1 MRVAVAILKVYNGKY
16 LLKRWFRKQPYP
28 GLSHTLIKALTG
40 GGGLGWEFGMSSC
53 KLFHVEWMNHKA
65 PHIAQGT
72 ILNVFHKL

>member
-1 MRVAVAILKVYNGKY
+1 MATVKVYNGKY
-16 LLKRWFRKQPYP
+16 PLKRWFGKQPYP

-40 GGGLGWEFGMSSC
+40 GGGLGREFGMSGC

-65 PHIAQGT
+65 PYRAQET